1 MRLRSLQTFAHVVF
15 YDLQYARTAK
25 PLKWLGLIVL
35 FPHLREV
42 QREAKDINHVFGH
55 GEQILF

>member
-1 MRLRSLQTFAHVVF
+1 VVF